1 LDFNNEPI
9 KLRFKILVESYRI
22 SKGYKNVFISFQ
34 HLYQILSC
42 KDDNETNEVDKAI
55 RFLTNE
61 FLLESKALGYYS
73 ISHHGI
79 KEVEDIISIQS
90 SNYFEPYSIQ
100 GVIITKEVEDRVFE
114 IRKKRITF
122 LHKVYKNSNND
133 EMRVFNLSALGE
145 ELGYAKEDLERIY
158 FYLEDEGLIQTR
170 FLGGAFSITHQA
182 IRLMEQP
189 IATDIY
195 DTTSEYS
202 NLYPKLEESADE
214 IVDLLHQINTLCKSK
229 IGCNIFRADSKIL
242 RDLKLDLIKINRDLR
257 DEGIFVL
264 IILKIGTLIDDVY
277 FDEIKKY
284 TPETE
289 KPGSIN
295 LMEQLF
301 ISYKVDTNTKDMF
314 SNLRKLHCLR
324 SMKSPV
330 HQGESG
336 AVAILNEFG
345 IKYPI
350 FDWIEVSKVT
360 LSKFIDSLKLMI
372 LALQNIN

>member
-1 LDFNNEPI
+1 
-9 KLRFKILVESYRI
+9 
-22 SKGYKNVFISFQ
+22 
-34 HLYQILSC
+34 
-42 KDDNETNEVDKAI
+42 
-55 RFLTNE
+55 
-61 FLLESKALGYYS
+61 
-73 ISHHGI
+73 
-79 KEVEDIISIQS
+79 
-90 SNYFEPYSIQ
+90 
-100 GVIITKEVEDRVFE
+100 
-114 IRKKRITF
+114 
-122 LHKVYKNSNND
+122 
-133 EMRVFNLSALGE
+133 
-145 ELGYAKEDLERIY
+145 
-158 FYLEDEGLIQTR
+158 LIQTR

>member
-1 LDFNNEPI
+1 MGFNNEPI
-9 KLRFKILVESYRI
+9 KLRFKILLESYRI
-22 SKGYKNVFISFQ
+22 SKGYKNVYISFQ

-42 KDDNETNEVDKAI
+42 KDDKERNEVDKAI
-55 RFLTNE
+55 RFLMNE

-73 ISHHGI
+73 ISHYGI
-79 KEVEDIISIQS
+79 REVEDIISIQS
-90 SNYFEPYSIQ
+90 SSYFELDSIRE
-100 GVIITKEVEDRVFE
+100 VIIPKEVEDHIFE
-114 IRKKRITF
+114 IRKKRVTF
-122 LHKVYKNSNND
+122 LDKVYKNSNND
-133 EMRVFNLSALGE
+133 EMRVFSLTALGE

-158 FYLEDEGLIQTR
+158 FYLEDQGLIQTR
-170 FLGGAFSITHQA
+170 FLGGSFSITHEA

-202 NLYPKLEESADE
+202 NLYPMLEESADE

-229 IGCNIFRADSKIL
+229 IGCSIFKADSKIL

-257 DEGIFVL
+257 DEGTFVL

-277 FDEIKKY
+277 FDEIKKF
-284 TPETE
+284 TSEVE
-289 KPGSIN
+289 QPGSIN

-301 ISYKVDTNTKDMF
+301 ICNNVKTSRKNMF

-324 SMKSPV
+324 NMKSPV

-336 AVAILNEFG
+336 AIAILNEFG

-350 FDWIEVSKVT
+350 FDWIEVSKVS
-360 LSKFIDSLKLMI
+360 LSKFIESLKLMI
-372 LALQNIN
+372 LALQSIN